1 MLSAGRKKA
10 RHPGD
15 DRHPARPARLTQ
27 QNDGAAVNEMNFEVR
42 GEFVT
47 LDHLL
52 KLTGLAP
59 SGGAAKILVAQG
71 LVQVD
76 GQVELRKTAKLRPGA
91 VVLMGDA
98 RITVSA
104 PAP

>member
-1 MLSAGRKKA
+1 MNKQL
-10 RHPGD
+10 
-15 DRHPARPARLTQ
+15 
-27 QNDGAAVNEMNFEVR
+27 NFEVR
-42 GEFVT
+42 GEYVT

-59 SGGAAKILVAQG
+59 SGGAAKMLVAQG

-91 VVLMGDA
+91 VVMMNDV
-98 RITVSA
+98 RITVTA
-104 PAP
+104 PSPAD